1 MSRLENEEL
10 PGDEIEQLYPT
21 ITARIEGSDCISGV
35 KTSSGNVSL
44 TQVRTQFKITV
55 AFK

>member
-21 ITARIEGSDCISGV
+21 ITAKIEGSDCISGV
-35 KTSSGNVSL
+35 KTSSGTISL
-44 TQVRTQFKITV
+44 TQVRKNS
-55 AFK
+55 K